1 VFNYEINEVA
11 SEISLLALSILLFN
25 SWSSDLH
32 SAVFLAYL
40 ESASFYVKIM
50 FSLIFCNNLAT
61 SANGALLF
69 NYKAIVSKSFFP
81 KLSFS
86 NDFN

>member
-1 VFNYEINEVA
+1 M
-11 SEISLLALSILLFN
+11 ISLLALSILLFN
-25 SWSSDLH
+25 SAISFLH
-32 SAVFLAYL
+32 SAVFLPCL
-40 ESASFYVKIM
+40 VSASFWVKMM

-69 NYKAIVSKSFFP
+69 NWRAIVSKSFFP

-86 NDFN
+86 KDFN